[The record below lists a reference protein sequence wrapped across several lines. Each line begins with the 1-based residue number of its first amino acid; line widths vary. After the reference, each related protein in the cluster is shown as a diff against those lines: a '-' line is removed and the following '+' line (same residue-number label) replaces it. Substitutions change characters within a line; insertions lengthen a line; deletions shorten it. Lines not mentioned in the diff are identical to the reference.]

1 MKSTLKMIFSL
12 ENGKSTTL
20 SLASPRADLTEAEV
34 MAAANEIITRKAII
48 SGGSPVAAVKRIYVQ
63 DVNDKDLA

>member
-1 MKSTLKMIFSL
+1 MKSTLKMILTL

-34 MAAANEIITRKAII
+34 VSCLNEIIAQKAIQV
-48 SGGSPVAAVKRIYVQ
+48 GGSPVEAIKRIYIQ
-63 DVNDKDLA
+63 DVEDKDLA